1 MIYPFYFERDS
12 LLHSLD
18 PRVKIIGTLS
28 GIAAI
33 MLYNDPIFLIP
44 LFFLTLIAA
53 RALGKIEIREVL
65 HLLKPLLPIVII
77 TIVIW
82 PLIYRPRLEGLLFG
96 ISFSMRLLTFALLTF
111 ILLMTTSQRDL
122 ILGFVKLGMP
132 YEFGLT
138 ISIALRYIPTLYILT
153 GNIMDAQKSRGW
165 EIEKGSFL
173 VRIRRMSTVL
183 IPLLVAS
190 LKTAHELS
198 IALESR
204 ALGATKKRTFLH
216 DIEMTGRDYAAT
228 AVVLLLFALALYVR
242 YGLGLGHIGIYG

>member
-1 MIYPFYFERDS
+1 VIYPLYVERES
-12 LLHSLD
+12 ILHSLD
-18 PRVKIIGTLS
+18 PRVKIIGTLA
-28 GIAAI
+28 GIAAM
-33 MLYNDPIFLIP
+33 MLYNDPAFLIP
-44 LFFLTLIAA
+44 IFFIALISG
-53 RALGKIEIREVL
+53 RLLGKIEVSQQLR
-65 HLLKPLLPIVII
+65 LLKPLTPIVVI
-77 TIVIW
+77 TLVIW
-82 PLIYRPRLEGLLFG
+82 PLIYEPRLKGLLFG

-111 ILLMTTSQRDL
+111 LLLMTTTQRDL

-165 EIEKGSFL
+165 EVEKGNLF
-173 VRIRRMSTVL
+173 VRMKRMTAVL

-204 ALGATKKRTFLH
+204 AFGASKKRTFLH
-216 DIEMTGRDYAAT
+216 DIEMSGRDYAAILL
-228 AVVLLLFALALYVR
+228 VVLLFAAALYVR
-242 YGLGLGHIGIYG
+242 YGLGLGHVVIYG